1 LRSQDSKI
9 IMTHFGHVSNIIV
22 YPIKGCVSRTT
33 HILQLMSIALTTPP
47 NPLQQGGIPVTQAV
61 ATPTGLLLD
70 RNFAIVTAGTCK
82 IISQTQYPRLS
93 SITVSISDPGLLS
106 GELPFESAFDTNL
119 IVSAPW
125 LSDKLQI
132 PLYPSDNPKLS
143 IVESQDWSGLAVDC
157 NRVAAEWF
165 SRALGTPVRL
175 IRYGGTFSSP
185 LSARDDPLRRPV
197 APEYCPDGR
206 PHETAF
212 SSSGFP
218 YTIVNKASLREY
230 HRCFMGNKQQQH
242 LVTYTPASSSII
254 EQQTASFRP
263 NIVVDGKLLGM
274 FEEDDWASVT
284 IGTNMNSPNH
294 QHQHYHQYYTHGDV
308 DLSSCWEGG
317 ITLDMCKPHVCPYQS
332 VVEQQ
337 DDGYDEKGSTNS
349 SSSSNSSMQ
358 IFKKCRSGSQLRWK
372 GDSGTTYFGWNA
384 VSPFVGLIK
393 VGDIVIPS
401 FREQEVE
408 GGGVGGKKA
417 KGRPWEVEKEQQG
430 KGE

>member
-1 LRSQDSKI
+1 
-9 IMTHFGHVSNIIV
+9 
-22 YPIKGCVSRTT
+22 
-33 HILQLMSIALTTPP
+33 MSIALTTPP

-93 SITVSISDPGLLS
+93 SIAVSISDPGLLS

-143 IVESQDWSGLAVDC
+143 IIESQDWSGLAIDC
-157 NRVAAEWF
+157 ICAAAEWF
-165 SRALGTPVRL
+165 SRALGAPVRL
-175 IRYGGTFSSP
+175 IRYGGSFSSP
-185 LSARDDPLRRPV
+185 MSARDDPLRRPV
-197 APEYCPDGR
+197 APKYCPDGR

-230 HRCFMGNKQQQH
+230 HRCFVGNKQKQKQKH
-242 LVTYTPASSSII
+242 LVTSIPASSSII
-254 EQQTASFRP
+254 EHQTASFCP

-274 FEEDDWASVT
+274 FEEDDWVSVT
-284 IGTNMNSPNH
+284 IGTNMNSPDH
-294 QHQHYHQYYTHGDV
+294 QHHHRHQDNQYYTHGDV

-332 VVEQQ
+332 VVEQH
-337 DDGYDEKGSTNS
+337 DDGDEEEGSTT

-358 IFKKCRSGSQLRWK
+358 IFKKCRSGPQLGWK
-372 GDSGTTYFGWNA
+372 GESGTTYFGWNT
-384 VSPFVGLIK
+384 VSPYVGLIK
-393 VGDIVIPS
+393 VGDIAVPR
-401 FREQEVE
+401 FREQEEVGVE
-408 GGGVGGKKA
+408 GGGIGRKKA